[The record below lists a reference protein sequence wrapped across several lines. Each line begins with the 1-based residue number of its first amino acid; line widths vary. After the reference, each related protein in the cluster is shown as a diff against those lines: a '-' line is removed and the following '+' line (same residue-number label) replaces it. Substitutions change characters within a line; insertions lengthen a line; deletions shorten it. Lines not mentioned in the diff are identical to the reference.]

1 MTSRFA
7 LCLALVMLPSIV
19 HACAVC
25 DSEIGVAVRAGM
37 FNAGFLPTFLQV
49 LAPFPLFGLAIYT
62 LSRFLPD

>member
-7 LCLALVMLPSIV
+7 LAFFMLPSIA

-25 DSEIGVAVRAGM
+25 DSEVGVAVRAGI
-37 FNAGFLPTFLQV
+37 FNAAFFPTFLQV
-49 LAPFPLFGLAIYT
+49 FAPFPLLAVTIYA